1 MYNFL
6 IAALIGLSAGIID
19 VVPMIIMKLDK
30 TSCISAFTHYLVLGF
45 IIPFIDFGINP
56 IITGIIVSFITA
68 LPVMV
73 IVYAK
78 DKKAIIPITIF
89 SIILGAAIGFAGDKF
104 IG

>member
-1 MYNFL
+1 MNNFL
-6 IAALIGLSAGIID
+6 IAAVIGLTAGIID

-30 TSCISAFTHYLVLGF
+30 TSCISAFVHYLVLGF
-45 IIPFIDFGINP
+45 IIPFIYFGINP

-73 IVYAK
+73 IVFSK
-78 DKKAIIPITIF
+78 DKKSIIPITIF